1 MKFLICG
8 LGSIGRRHLRNL
20 RALGQSDIILY
31 RTHHATLPEEELAGS
46 PVFTSLDEALAQKP
60 DAVIISNPTA
70 AHMSVALPAS
80 AAGCALFIEKPVSHT
95 LTGMHEL
102 RANLARSGKPVL
114 VGYHFRFHPVLQQIK
129 SLLASGSLGE
139 PLSLTAHWGEYLPD
153 WHPWEDYRQSY
164 AARADL
170 GGGAVLT
177 LSHPLDYL
185 RWLAG
190 EVDSVS
196 AQMGKIS
203 PLELSVE
210 DYAEIN
216 LGFRSGAAGHVHL
229 DYFEQPAAH
238 WLEIITTNGFL
249 RWVNASGSAE
259 VYTVSTNS
267 WQRLDPPAGFE
278 RNAMFLAEMAH
289 FVCVCQG
296 LEPSG
301 CTLEDGIRALE
312 IALAAHQSADQASRR
327 IKLA

>member
-31 RTHHATLPEEELAGS
+31 RTHHATLPEEELAGL

-102 RANLARSGKPVL
+102 RTNLSRSGKPVL

-129 SLLASGSLGE
+129 SLLASGELGE

-229 DYFEQPAAH
+229 NYFERPVAH
-238 WLEIITTNGFL
+238 WLEIITTDGFV

-267 WQRLDPPAGFE
+267 WQRVDPPAGFE

-289 FVCVCQG
+289 FVRVCQG

>member
-1 MKFLICG
+1 
-8 LGSIGRRHLRNL
+8 
-20 RALGQSDIILY
+20 
-31 RTHHATLPEEELAGS
+31 
-46 PVFTSLDEALAQKP
+46 
-60 DAVIISNPTA
+60 
-70 AHMSVALPAS
+70 
-80 AAGCALFIEKPVSHT
+80 
-95 LTGMHEL
+95 
-102 RANLARSGKPVL
+102 VL

-129 SLLASGSLGE
+129 SLLASGELGE

-216 LGFRSGAAGHVHL
+216 LGFRSGTAGHVHL
-229 DYFEQPAAH
+229 NYFERPAAH
-238 WLEIITTNGFL
+238 WLEIIATNGFV

-289 FVCVCQG
+289 FVRVCQG

-301 CTLEDGIRALE
+301 CTLEDGICALE
-312 IALAAHQSADQASRR
+312 IALAAHQSADQACRR